1 MVHVGFASACIV
13 DARACVCVS
22 PRVHRVHSVMALCD
36 YAIAYVSHRFALLVV
51 LRASEMHGYACGR
64 VRVPRR
70 WFCLECMV
78 GRRVAGGPS
87 RTITHDFACVGGVG
101 RRGRRRGGKSCS
113 PSVRASRSARVPLER
128 RYGVSG
134 AYAPMK
140 RLSCVV
146 SLTYACCRCDGFA
159 VRVITHDFACVGG
172 GGEGSFVCQFA
183 CCVFAIVGVSAV
195 CAYAWSRGCWFA
207 SFTSSRSVGI
217 FGIFARACL
226 Q

>member
-1 MVHVGFASACIV
+1 MRVGEFACMGDASARSAGLDV
-13 DARACVCVS
+13 EYMRTVAY
-22 PRVHRVHSVMALCD
+22 D
-36 YAIAYVSHRFALLVV
+36 YARL
-51 LRASEMHGYACGR
+51 R
-64 VRVPRR
+64 VR
-70 WFCLECMV
+70 
-78 GRRVAGGPS
+78 G
-87 RTITHDFACVGGVG
+87 GGVG

-159 VRVITHDFACVGG
+159 VRVVTHDFACVGG
-172 GGEGSFVCQFA
+172 GWGEDRFVCQFA
-183 CCVFAIVGVSAV
+183 CRVYAIVGVSAV
-195 CAYAWSRGCWFA
+195 CACAWSRGCWFA

>member
-87 RTITHDFACVGGVG
+87 RTITHDFACVGGGWGGGVVG
-101 RRGRRRGGKSCS
+101 
-113 PSVRASRSARVPLER
+113 VVASRAVPRFVHRAPRECRWSVATVCLARTR
-128 RYGVSG
+128 R
-134 AYAPMK
+134 
-140 RLSCVV
+140 
-146 SLTYACCRCDGFA
+146 
-159 VRVITHDFACVGG
+159 
-172 GGEGSFVCQFA
+172 
-183 CCVFAIVGVSAV
+183 
-195 CAYAWSRGCWFA
+195 
-207 SFTSSRSVGI
+207 
-217 FGIFARACL
+217 
-226 Q
+226 